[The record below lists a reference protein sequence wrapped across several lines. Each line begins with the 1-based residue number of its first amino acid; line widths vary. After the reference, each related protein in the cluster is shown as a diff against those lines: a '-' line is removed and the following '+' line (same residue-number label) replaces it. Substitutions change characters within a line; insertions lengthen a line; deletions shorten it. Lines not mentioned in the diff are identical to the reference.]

1 MNNDKTRFRNCKL
14 GKIVFKSLKKHQLA
28 CIMYYKIMG
37 NTKGGG
43 SKTRGGDIPLKMTR
57 KEEKFVPFTFAKRH
71 TRQCGSAQWSKIHCH
86 KNFNYGKSH
95 CTMSE
100 HWLRNKNSNS
110 FKNHWFRVLLEHISS
125 IQAKKVLKNFFLA

>member
-1 MNNDKTRFRNCKL
+1 MNNDRTRFRNCKL

-71 TRQCGSAQWSKIHCH
+71 TAMSIIHTYTTVH
-86 KNFNYGKSH
+86 NGLKSI
-95 CTMSE
+95 
-100 HWLRNKNSNS
+100 
-110 FKNHWFRVLLEHISS
+110 FK
-125 IQAKKVLKNFFLA
+125 K